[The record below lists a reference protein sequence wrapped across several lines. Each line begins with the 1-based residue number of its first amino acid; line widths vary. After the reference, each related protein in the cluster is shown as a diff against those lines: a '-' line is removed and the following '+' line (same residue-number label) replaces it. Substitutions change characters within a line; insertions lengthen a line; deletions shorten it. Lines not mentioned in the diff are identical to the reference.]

1 VSVAQFLDVVVGMI
15 GLGYAGVASAFD
27 LGSMVRTG
35 QAASLDALLSLS
47 IAIAATVIVST
58 AARWIQRL
66 A

>member
-1 VSVAQFLDVVVGMI
+1 MI